1 MATMFLENLKGAFS
15 DFLRPNY
22 FNVTFSG
29 NIFGEK
35 EFGFLAR
42 AATFP
47 FMTYD
52 TTTVFYNNLPRHFVN
67 QVDYD
72 PIPFEFMVDDGL
84 KVLTFFDS
92 WRKLV
97 MNDGSR
103 TFNYKEEYSGTIEIE
118 LLNRKQYMRAKVIIL
133 DAYPVNIDNIA
144 LAADSNDQL
153 ITLNVSFRYDDVYYE
168 FDDGLSIAAI
178 RDTVFGLAQ
187 GTIGTGIDLI
197 KDGIE
202 SSANKIPTGAVK
214 SIFGGANLSSGF
226 PATEEALAEKSKQ
239 VFSGVQGSGNKAYQN
254 ALTNAKSAASGAF
267 NTATKSVPGMNT
279 STVTTALSN
288 PSRISKNA
296 RGQASAKIRSFA
308 VSTKK
313 NTKNLISSKAKSVF
327 SSLFG

>member
-1 MATMFLENLKGAFS
+1 MFLENLKGAFS

-29 NIFGEK
+29 NIFGER

-42 AATFP
+42 AATYP
-47 FMTYD
+47 FMTYN

-103 TFNYKEEYSGTIEIE
+103 TFNYKEEYSGNIEIE
-118 LLNRKQYMRAKVIIL
+118 LLNGKQYMRAKAVIL

-144 LAADSNDQL
+144 LAADANDQ
-153 ITLNVSFRYDDVYYE
+153 IMTLNVSFRYDDVYYE

-178 RDTVFGLAQ
+178 RDTIFGLAQ
-187 GTIGTGIDLI
+187 GTIGTGIDFI

-202 SSANKIPTGAVK
+202 SATNKIPSGAVK
-214 SIFGGANLSSGF
+214 NIFGGTGMNKSGF
-226 PATEEALAEKSKQ
+226 PATEEALAVKSKE
-239 VFSGVQGSGNKAYQN
+239 VFSGTQGSGGAAYKNAISKAK
-254 ALTNAKSAASGAF
+254 TAAGGAF
-267 NTATKSVPGMNT
+267 NTATKSAGINT
-279 STVTTALSN
+279 STVTSALSN
-288 PSRISKNA
+288 PSRINKNV
-296 RGQASAKIRSFA
+296 RGQINSRVRSFA
-308 VSTKK
+308 VNNPATSKAK
-313 NTKNLISSKAKSVF
+313 SMISSKIKSVF
-327 SSLFG
+327 SSVFG